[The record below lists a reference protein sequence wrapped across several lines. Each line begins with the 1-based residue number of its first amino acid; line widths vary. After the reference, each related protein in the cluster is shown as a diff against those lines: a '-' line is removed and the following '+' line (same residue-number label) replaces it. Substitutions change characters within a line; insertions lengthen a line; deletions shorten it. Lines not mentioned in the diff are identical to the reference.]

1 MVFGR
6 KNNKKKKGKGKID
19 SKLNSKA
26 NPKAKPMGN
35 ARVNPGVKPGV
46 RSGAKPGVNSSV
58 NPSVAPKVEPTGDPL
73 LDSILEPELV
83 PENKIDLEPEKKV
96 KEKEEK
102 KRTSYKPNRKARAG
116 KKALR
121 NTIFAVLVT
130 VFSVAVLIFIIYHLY
145 DYIAAKPKF
154 EFIPTG
160 RVEHTIGATALIVR
174 DETVIS
180 SKVKGELVT
189 KVTEGSRISKDQQL
203 ALVVPENMASTVTTL
218 RNTQSQ
224 LSEVQQEIIASGKA
238 PGAES
243 IYDDVDKDILPIVD
257 LLRQDAMGGK
267 LSNIPSYESS
277 LTVLIDKRE
286 KEISKLEFED
296 ERWKILRDDADSYE
310 TQLSKNASIIKSTK
324 PGIVSY
330 KLDGLEEELSFDLLL
345 HEEPSKI
352 KEYIDNSS
360 GAITSDLAVE
370 EDENVARIS
379 QNEEQYLAVILKG
392 KDVKFEEFAV
402 DTTHNINIASEG
414 VTIDNCVVVR
424 SVPCDDGLL
433 VVFSTSRHVES
444 LIGFRSV
451 NIEIVINTTSGLR
464 VQTTSLV
471 KPDYE
476 RGVATIYI
484 NKDGFASEVDV
495 IIKDYDREY
504 AIIAPFG
511 DGTVPNSKTVIIT
524 NPSTVKP
531 GDKVE

>member
-1 MVFGR
+1 MLFGKK
-6 KNNKKKKGKGKID
+6 KNHKNKKKT
-19 SKLNSKA
+19 
-26 NPKAKPMGN
+26 
-35 ARVNPGVKPGV
+35 VNVKPKEQV
-46 RSGAKPGVNSSV
+46 KPIETS
-58 NPSVAPKVEPTGDPL
+58 EPPL
-73 LDSILEPELV
+73 R
-83 PENKIDLEPEKKV
+83 
-96 KEKEEK
+96 EEK
-102 KRTSYKPNRKARAG
+102 KHSSYKPNRKARAG
-116 KKALR
+116 KRALR
-121 NTIFAVLVT
+121 NTIFAVVVT
-130 VFSVAVLIFIIYHLY
+130 AFSIAVLIFIIHHLY
-145 DYIAAKPKF
+145 GYIAAKPKF
-154 EFIPTG
+154 EFVSTG

-174 DETVIS
+174 DETVIPS
-180 SKVKGELVT
+180 NVKGELVT
-189 KVTEGSRISKDQQL
+189 KATEGSRIAKNQKL
-203 ALVVPENMASTVTTL
+203 AMVVPDNMSATVTNL

-224 LSEVQQEIIASGKA
+224 ISEVQQEIIDSGKA
-238 PGAES
+238 PGAKNV
-243 IYDDVDKDILPIVD
+243 YDDSDKDILPIVD
-257 LLRQDAMGGK
+257 LLRQDAMGGI
-267 LSNIPSYESS
+267 LSNISSYESS
-277 LTVLIDKRE
+277 LAVLIDKRE
-286 KEISKLEFED
+286 KELSKLEFED
-296 ERWKILRDDADSYE
+296 ERLNLLRNDAESYE
-310 TQLSKNASIIKSTK
+310 KQLEKSASNIEATS

-345 HEEPSKI
+345 NEEPSKI

-360 GAITSDLAVE
+360 SVITSDLEVE

-379 QNEEQYLAVILKG
+379 QNELQYLAVVLKG
-392 KDVKFEEFAV
+392 KDVKFEEFAT

-444 LIGFRSV
+444 LIGFRTI

-471 KPDYE
+471 KPDYD

-511 DGTVPNSKTVIIT
+511 DGTVPNIKTVIIT
-524 NPSTVKP
+524 NPSAVKP